1 MRALVTGGGGFL
13 GSHLCESLL
22 EDGREVY
29 CVDNFGS
36 GRPKNICHLRNDDW
50 FTLIEDDI
58 RRNLALPPVDE
69 IYHLAS
75 RASPADFTEFPVRIA
90 LTNTQGTR
98 HMLDHAVA
106 TDARMLFASTSEIY
120 GDPEVHPQT
129 EEYTGNVNIRGER
142 GCYDEAKRFGET
154 VTVAYEKEYDLD
166 VRTARI
172 FNTYGP
178 RMRPDD
184 GRVIPTFLS
193 QALSDEDLT
202 VYGDGSQTRSFCYV
216 TDTVAGL
223 RALME
228 TDGLQGEAV
237 NVGRQNELSILEL
250 AERILDSVETRS
262 EIVHEQLPADDPERR
277 CPDISKARRLLGW
290 EPTVPLEQGLAETI
304 SDMRSE
310 L

>member
-1 MRALVTGGGGFL
+1 
-13 GSHLCESLL
+13 
-22 EDGREVY
+22 
-29 CVDNFGS
+29 
-36 GRPKNICHLRNDDW
+36 
-50 FTLIEDDI
+50 
-58 RRNLALPPVDE
+58 
-69 IYHLAS
+69 
-75 RASPADFTEFPVRIA
+75 
-90 LTNTQGTR
+90 
-98 HMLDHAVA
+98 
-106 TDARMLFASTSEIY
+106 
-120 GDPEVHPQT
+120 
-129 EEYTGNVNIRGER
+129 
-142 GCYDEAKRFGET
+142 
-154 VTVAYEKEYDLD
+154 
-166 VRTARI
+166 
-172 FNTYGP
+172 
-178 RMRPDD
+178 MRPDD

-228 TDGLQGEAV
+228 TDDLQGEAV

-304 SDMRSE
+304 SNMRSE